1 MGNNYYMVIVNNLR
15 FGEEQLEASQ
25 IVEALFAERTWL
37 FAQSTPGVES
47 LQSGDKV
54 VICGTSNGKGYFLG
68 SFTLKTSPQPRTHA
82 ASSNIV
88 NRLSQLFS
96 LSCEITDE
104 VLWENHKSIVDL
116 LPNFS
121 FLEDKEYYPL
131 YLRQGLRQLSQSDY
145 EQITKAEE
153 SAVEQAPSIPNFES
167 SMYDSVL
174 STAQWLLELINEEI
188 PKRQDAMVDL
198 VQSLHR
204 IPRLEEEFA
213 HLQNLLETQ
222 TSNVILLQE
231 ENRKQAQ
238 RIEELLL
245 SQSDLARREEEA
257 RRAYEQELQELR
269 LERGALTEVTGVRK
283 TLQRIFETLQ
293 GKRDD
298 STLSQ

>member
-1 MGNNYYMVIVNNLR
+1 MGNNYYIVIVNNLR

-174 STAQWLLELINEEI
+174 NTAQWLLELINEEI
-188 PKRQDAMVDL
+188 PKRQDTMVDL
-198 VQSLHR
+198 VRSLHR

-269 LERGALTEVTGVRK
+269 LERGALTEVTGIKK